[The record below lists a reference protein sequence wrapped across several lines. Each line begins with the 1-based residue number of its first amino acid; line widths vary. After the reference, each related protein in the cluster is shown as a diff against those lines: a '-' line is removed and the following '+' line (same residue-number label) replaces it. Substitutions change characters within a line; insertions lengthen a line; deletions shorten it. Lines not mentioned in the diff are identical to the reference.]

1 MRIPPSLLNA
11 LWRFLLFIALEAIC
25 VVMIS
30 NNGIVQRYLIFEKI
44 RAASAFFWKESAAIK
59 SYSGLRDINK
69 ELSIQNT
76 ALLAEKE
83 KYKNILSQLKGEA
96 FARTFI
102 DSLKMDSLLMKS
114 SKTFDYQWA
123 QVIKNTLNTTHNYLI
138 IDKGEEDGITEDM
151 GVITPSG
158 VIGITRAVGKK
169 YTYVYSFLNSNQQV
183 SAKVGHTNAFG
194 PLIWDQTSLETATL
208 TEIPQHIDVKQ
219 GDTIYTSGY
228 SSFFPPDI
236 PLGTAQETKVINGTH
251 LSIKVKLLQDFKNVN
266 YIIIIK
272 NNSNAEI
279 DSLANVVNPKP

>member
-1 MRIPPSLLNA
+1 MRIPPSLLNT
-11 LWRFLLFIALEAIC
+11 LWRFLLFIALEAVC
-25 VVMIS
+25 LVMIS
-30 NNGIVQRYLIFEKI
+30 NNGIVQRYLILEKI
-44 RAASAFFWKESAAIK
+44 RDISSFFWKESSALR
-59 SYSGLRDINK
+59 SYSRLSEINK

-76 ALLAEKE
+76 ALLQEKD
-83 KYKNILSQLKGEA
+83 KYKVLLNQIKGEV
-96 FARTFI
+96 FARTFA
-102 DSLKMDSLLMKS
+102 DSLKMDSLIIQS
-114 SKTFDYQWA
+114 DKTFDYQWA
-123 QVIKNTLNTTHNYLI
+123 QIIKNTLNTTHNYLI

-151 GVITPSG
+151 GVITPDG

-169 YTYVYSFLNSNQQV
+169 HTYVYSFLNSNQQV

-236 PLGTAQETKVINGTH
+236 PLGIAQDSKVINGTH

-266 YIIIIK
+266 YVIVIK

-279 DSLANVVNPKP
+279 DSLVNIVNPKP

>member
-1 MRIPPSLLNA
+1 
-11 LWRFLLFIALEAIC
+11 
-25 VVMIS
+25 MIS

-44 RAASAFFWKESAAIK
+44 RAVSAFFWKESAAIK

-83 KYKNILSQLKGEA
+83 KYKNILNQLQGEA
-96 FARTFI
+96 FARTFT
-102 DSLKMDSLLMKS
+102 DSLKMDSLLVKS
-114 SKTFDYQWA
+114 GKTFDYQWA

-138 IDKGEEDGITEDM
+138 LDKGEEDGITEDM
-151 GVITPSG
+151 GVITPAG

-194 PLIWDQTSLETATL
+194 PLTWDQTSLESATL

-236 PLGTAQETKVINGTH
+236 PLGTAQESNVINGTH

-266 YIIIIK
+266 YVIIIK
-272 NNSNAEI
+272 NNSNTEI
-279 DSLANVVNPKP
+279 DSLVNVVNPKP